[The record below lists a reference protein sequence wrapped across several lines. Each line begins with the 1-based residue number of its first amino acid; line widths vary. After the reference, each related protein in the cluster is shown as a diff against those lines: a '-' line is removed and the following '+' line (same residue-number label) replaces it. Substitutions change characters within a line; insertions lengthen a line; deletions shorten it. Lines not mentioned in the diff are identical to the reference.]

1 MHTKTTA
8 SEYKS
13 PLKKLTAYFEKA
25 RDNWK
30 AKYMAKRDQA
40 ILLANQ
46 VRAVE
51 KSRDHWKTVALEV
64 KRELQ
69 HLKQSQKKIDSHT
82 D

>member
-1 MHTKTTA
+1 MHTTTTT

-13 PLKKLTAYFEKA
+13 PLKKLAVFFEKA

-30 AKYMAKRDQA
+30 AKYMVKRDQA

-46 VRAVE
+46 VRGCG
-51 KSRDHWKTVALEV
+51 KSRDHWKSVALEA

-69 HLKQSQKKIDSHT
+69 QVKQSQKKI
-82 D
+82 